1 MKLWNYY
8 VLKNA
13 GVIHKLRLKLN
24 AYFDLRNINQYFP
37 FQKYSFSFRVEQC
50 IKGDLVRI
58 IIMVKYWQFVN
69 FRAGLGTA
77 TKVRIKELYCGE
89 KSGCRKKQIIRKI
102 IETFVND
109 NEMTNYLAK
118 SEYGRHY
125 YYPFEGD

>member
-8 VLKNA
+8 VLKKA

-24 AYFDLRNINQYFP
+24 AYFDLRNINQHFASR
-37 FQKYSFSFRVEQC
+37 KDSLSFRVEQC
-50 IKGDLVRI
+50 LKGDLVRI
-58 IIMVKYWQFVN
+58 IIMIKYWQFVD
-69 FRAGLGTA
+69 FRSGLGTA

-89 KSGCRKKQIIRKI
+89 KRECRKKQIIRKI

-125 YYPFEGD
+125 YYPFEED